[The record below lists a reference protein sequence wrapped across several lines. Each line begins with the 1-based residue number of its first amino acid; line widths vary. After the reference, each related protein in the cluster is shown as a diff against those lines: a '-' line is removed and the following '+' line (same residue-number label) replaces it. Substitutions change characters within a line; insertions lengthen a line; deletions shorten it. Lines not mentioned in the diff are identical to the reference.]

1 MNLVRSIF
9 INQINHGLK
18 IMQRFMKVLVLEGL
32 LVLAAVLC
40 ITSFAQAS
48 QSHHS
53 HHQAKIVSPF
63 DKASENKPLH
73 CLLNFHLDK
82 AGQECPHKANHS
94 EKTMATG
101 LRADCGSNP
110 VNSDG
115 ISFGNDLPQY
125 TQNDEFAHHLV
136 LLPLIPTRIERAR
149 LFPHSIERPPQL
161 S

>member
-1 MNLVRSIF
+1 MRYIVL
-9 INQINHGLK
+9 GLITIYMRKLTK
-18 IMQRFMKVLVLEGL
+18 IISLQAV
-32 LVLAAVLC
+32 LVLAAVFFFAA
-40 ITSFAQAS
+40 FAQAS

-53 HHQAKIVSPF
+53 HHSAKIVSPF
-63 DKASENKPLH
+63 EKRASADKPLH
-73 CLLNFHLDK
+73 CLLNAHLHKSNED
-82 AGQECPHKANHS
+82 CPHTSNHS
-94 EKTMATG
+94 KHGKSTE

-125 TQNDEFAHHLV
+125 TQSDEIIHHLV
-136 LLPLIPTRIERAR
+136 FQFLFPLTAEKAR

>member
-1 MNLVRSIF
+1 
-9 INQINHGLK
+9 
-18 IMQRFMKVLVLEGL
+18 MQRFMKFLVLQGVLVL
-32 LVLAAVLC
+32 ATVLC
-40 ITSFAQAS
+40 IMSFAQAS

-63 DKASENKPLH
+63 DKVSLNQPLH
-73 CLLNFHLDK
+73 CLLNSHLHK
-82 AGQECPHKANHS
+82 VNQECPHKANHS
-94 EKTMATG
+94 KKSMATE
-101 LRADCGSNP
+101 LRAECGSNP

-125 TQNDEFAHHLV
+125 IKNEEFVHHLV
-136 LLPLIPTRIERAR
+136 SLALIPLKIEKTR